1 MATEKK
7 SWNDMSREEQEA
19 RRKEIRLEKQE
30 ELLMK
35 RLENSNEFNRD
46 SVIRQIIEE
55 KGITNPNSYRSE
67 MARLNNLASNFDDQE
82 ELKLKKGY
90 ERKWNQSST
99 GTESNINR
107 RNLSRDIGAA
117 SQEIEKLKSERRRG
131 GRWENKR
138 GGRLGTTQ
146 EINAFNSEMD
156 RKIKEAQ
163 LREKELKDSLSI
175 FDSQYREAERSWI
188 SQTQAEDERL
198 EAYNEQKDQQERDEA
213 KYGKGFRGDPG
224 GNMQLQMQAPS
235 SKQVGKYD
243 GMTSAEIR
251 NAILMEGGYRDKSGA
266 TIPYADRNQGKLGQ
280 KGQGRGRG
288 MPKQMV
294 QSPAMAQKRKSFVP
308 YSAKTGRELKGAEL
322 DNLYKSELS
331 SWQKGTSKPGS
342 FNINRNPYY
351 DSFKNNKYYQNKR
364 ATEYSMANFRNPNA
378 MSDFYKNQY

>member
-7 SWNDMSREEQEA
+7 SWNDMSAKEQEA
-19 RRKEIRLEKQE
+19 RRNK
-30 ELLMK
+30 
-35 RLENSNEFNRD
+35 
-46 SVIRQIIEE
+46 
-55 KGITNPNSYRSE
+55 
-67 MARLNNLASNFDDQE
+67 
-82 ELKLKKGY
+82 
-90 ERKWNQSST
+90 ERKEGNFISAYAKDNSILSNRYLNELVKDMSPQGARDEASRLTALAIAKKSEDARNYKQKYNRLWNESSV

-117 SQEIEKLKSERRRG
+117 SREIENLKSERQRG

-163 LREKELKDSLSI
+163 RRERDLKDSLSI
-175 FDSQYREAERSWI
+175 FDSQYSEAGKSWI
-188 SQTQAEDERL
+188 SQKQAEDARL
-198 EAYNEQKDQQERDEA
+198 EEAESNRFDQEQIEF

-235 SKQVGKYD
+235 LTKVGKYN
-243 GMTSAEIR
+243 GMTSAEVR
-251 NAILMEGGYRDKSGA
+251 NAKLIEGGYRDQSGA
-266 TIPYADRNQGKLGQ
+266 TIPYANRNQGKLGQ

-322 DNLYKSELS
+322 DNLYKSELA
-331 SWQKGTSKPGS
+331 SWQQGTGRPGS

-364 ATEYSMANFRNPNA
+364 ATEYRMANFRNPNA